1 MKITALLAT
10 LALCLFLLG
19 AAPPCGAQVAPV
31 PHSEYLLTSN
41 DSTSAPTLAMA
52 GEPPADSSG
61 PAPQGGTT
69 PAATASDGTGN
80 DNQWHLS
87 VSPYLWFPGVHGTI
101 GALGRSAGFK
111 ASPSDLLSHF
121 RFGIMGAVEARRSR
135 FLVPIDMMWIRLQ
148 ADKGLPFPPALMA
161 TSATVKATEF
171 ILTPKIG
178 FRLIDEKMIKVDA
191 LAGIRYWYFG
201 ESLSFS
207 PPILV
212 SGLNFSKS
220 QNWVDPVV
228 GGRIT
233 AALAPKLGF
242 TMGGDVGGWGT
253 GSQLE
258 YQVFGLLGY
267 KVKPA
272 MTLQAGYRYLYVD
285 YEKGGPAGAFVKV
298 ATSGVVLGVTLNL
311 K

>member
-1 MKITALLAT
+1 MKITAALAT
-10 LALCLFLLG
+10 FVLCLFFLG
-19 AAPPCGAQVAPV
+19 GARPCSAQAAPL

-41 DSTSAPTLAMA
+41 DSTSAPTLAWA
-52 GEPPADSSG
+52 GDSTADPPG
-61 PAPQGGTT
+61 PAPQGGST
-69 PAATASDGTGN
+69 PAATAS

-101 GALGRSAGFK
+101 GALGRSAGFR
-111 ASPSDLLSHF
+111 ASARDLLSHF

-148 ADKGLPFPPALMA
+148 ADNALPFPPTLMA

-201 ESLSFS
+201 ENLSFS

-212 SGLNFSKS
+212 SGLNFAKSQVALQALLSKS
-220 QNWVDPVV
+220 S
-228 GGRIT
+228 R
-233 AALAPKLGF
+233 
-242 TMGGDVGGWGT
+242 
-253 GSQLE
+253 
-258 YQVFGLLGY
+258 
-267 KVKPA
+267 PA
-272 MTLQAGYRYLYVD
+272 SWWAS
-285 YEKGGPAGAFVKV
+285 P
-298 ATSGVVLGVTLNL
+298 
-311 K
+311 